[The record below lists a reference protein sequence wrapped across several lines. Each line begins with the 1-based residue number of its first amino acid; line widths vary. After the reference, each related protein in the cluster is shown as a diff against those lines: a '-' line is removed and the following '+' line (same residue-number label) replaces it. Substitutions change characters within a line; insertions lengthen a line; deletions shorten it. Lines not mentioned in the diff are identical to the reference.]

1 MEKSKSAG
9 TDPQAP
15 GSRAM
20 KVRPV
25 KIADMG
31 DNIDSYINA
40 AKVITER
47 LVKLEVAMKKR
58 DACRYKLFEAI
69 LDLDKPLRKMG
80 KPKQVQNALKA
91 RYGTRLTTSFD
102 PAMFA
107 LVLVYPTLNPKKC
120 SRYAAAL
127 RFVRRN
133 KRPGESVEEFMKAHG
148 GIKGCEEKDKKSR
161 STTHGPHK
169 KK

>member
-133 KRPGESVEEFMKAHG
+133 KRPGDMAVLRAVKRKIRSRDRQRTARTRKNREPVE
-148 GIKGCEEKDKKSR
+148 R
-161 STTHGPHK
+161 
-169 KK
+169 